1 MMQSAPA
8 ASSRAKGEKS
18 SEGARLLRTKRYSVP
33 GLSRVG
39 GFSFAPVLEK
49 SSVTGNAVCK
59 IRLPLASYKR
69 IYNCSTGTRRL
80 SGHSALADD
89 ESRRKTAVILRS
101 FPHESYRGVRLRPCP
116 RRRLRSLYRWRRM
129 LLFGWGRLGR
139 KAEVAGKEK
148 GCILKLLRQFGIYY
162 A

>member
-69 IYNCSTGTRRL
+69 IYNSPLLNGYKEVQRTF
-80 SGHSALADD
+80 SAC
-89 ESRRKTAVILRS
+89 
-101 FPHESYRGVRLRPCP
+101 G
-116 RRRLRSLYRWRRM
+116 
-129 LLFGWGRLGR
+129 
-139 KAEVAGKEK
+139 
-148 GCILKLLRQFGIYY
+148 
-162 A
+162 